1 MHFKHWG
8 SDSDSAKEQSGICPL
23 GVTEQLEELSGD
35 IPWLYIRLSIR
46 ESGLLRFLKVEPPY
60 LCQPLRHRGMIE
72 KPLSL
77 QTILN

>member
-35 IPWLYIRLSIR
+35 IPWLHIRDFPS
-46 ESGLLRFLKVEPPY
+46 ESLAYFGFWK
-60 LCQPLRHRGMIE
+60 
-72 KPLSL
+72 
-77 QTILN
+77 